1 MRSCMEAAGD
11 EIDNDETH
19 LEEDHFDIQLVD
31 PEYMEPR
38 DDQREYEMER
48 SRRLRKLNEKGKQYK
63 FSMLEEKKLD
73 LIKGLMKK
81 SNGIDELL
89 LSQHNTSA
97 VRNELNGFDD
107 MFNMLFE
114 VHQEMMEIDKDYSS
128 KLWFDDIDEHVCLLK
143 TRIMDWLKEIE
154 TSKRKSSRCSS
165 VSSKSKASTR
175 SSIRERVIEE
185 KINAAELMTEA
196 SFKKK

>member
-1 MRSCMEAAGD
+1 MES
-11 EIDNDETH
+11 
-19 LEEDHFDIQLVD
+19 
-31 PEYMEPR
+31 R

-63 FSMLEEKKLD
+63 VSMLEEKKLD
-73 LIKGLMKK
+73 LIKRLMKK
-81 SNGIDELL
+81 SSGIDELL

-97 VRNELNGFDD
+97 VKNELNGFDD

-128 KLWFDDIDEHVCLLK
+128 KLWFNDIDEHAFLLK
-143 TRIMDWLKEIE
+143 TRNMDRLKEIE

-165 VSSKSKASTR
+165 VSSKGKASTR

-185 KINAAELMTEA
+185 KD
-196 SFKKK
+196 